1 MNRPDMESAEATL
14 LLTNDTRYESNQ
26 FASPDPDISA
36 AARRS
41 QDSSSAEALSIAR
54 LRNGQLQN
62 KLL

>member
-1 MNRPDMESAEATL
+1 MKWPYMESAEAML
-14 LLTNDTRYESNQ
+14 LLTMDTRFDSDQ

-41 QDSSSAEALSIAR
+41 QDSSSAEALNIAR
-54 LRNGQLQN
+54 FRNGQLQN